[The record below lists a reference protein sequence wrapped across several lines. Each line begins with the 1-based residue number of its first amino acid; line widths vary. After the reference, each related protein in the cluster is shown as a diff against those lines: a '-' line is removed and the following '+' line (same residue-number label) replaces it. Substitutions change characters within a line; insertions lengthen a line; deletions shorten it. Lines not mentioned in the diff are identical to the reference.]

1 MFAQYCFLFREQGHV
16 GRCARQAATRTF
28 HGQRDTAPQRTAG
41 GYANLALATGRRT
54 PMKKVPCEHSTFFA
68 RRVTVERAA
77 QQPLTIQQASSVEK
91 ASTARTQY
99 RFSRGVTVER
109 PLRSG
114 ASRSSSGSSGEKASA
129 VRTHYLAK
137 RSLSNERCAVVP
149 SRSSRGSSGERA
161 GAAEKPERCCST
173 ERASDLQRVA
183 PRASLQLVTAAAG
196 SARPSSP
203 SSRARRHCDGG
214 SRTCGSR
221 ESKSSAARARKS
233 SPCRSSLCLP
243 SAAA

>member
-1 MFAQYCFLFREQGHV
+1 
-16 GRCARQAATRTF
+16 
-28 HGQRDTAPQRTAG
+28 
-41 GYANLALATGRRT
+41 
-54 PMKKVPCEHSTFFA
+54 MKKVLCEHSTFFA

-109 PLRSG
+109 ALRSS
-114 ASRSSSGSSGEKASA
+114 ASSSGSSGEKASA